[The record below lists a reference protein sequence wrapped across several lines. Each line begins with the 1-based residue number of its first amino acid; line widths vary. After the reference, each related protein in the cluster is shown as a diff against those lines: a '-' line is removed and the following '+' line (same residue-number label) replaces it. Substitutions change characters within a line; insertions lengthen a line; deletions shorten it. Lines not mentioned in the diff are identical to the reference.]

1 MNSKYTL
8 RRVKLRLGHTC
19 VINYTDMNSRR
30 SLKKELILKK
40 KKNIKKENRGIGRWI
55 LTVKNMLAIIGSK
68 KLIFHISAP
77 TGQVPVPFNF

>member
-19 VINYTDMNSRR
+19 VINYTDMNSRW
-30 SLKKELILKK
+30 SLKKRANVKK
-40 KKNIKKENRGIGRWI
+40 KTIKKENRGIGRWI